1 MGGYDTG
8 PSVGL
13 HPGSDGEM
21 GRDDEAE
28 STLRTGE
35 YPPLGGCT
43 GIMPEDATDGN
54 MHTGA
59 LEGSGFGS
67 GGGNF
72 MQLILE

>member
-1 MGGYDTG
+1 M
-8 PSVGL
+8 
-13 HPGSDGEM
+13 
-21 GRDDEAE
+21 
-28 STLRTGE
+28 ST
-35 YPPLGGCT
+35 PPLGGCT

-72 MQLILE
+72 MQLILNDSQSDSKRCMYRERVTG